1 MINTN
6 CQLHRIEN
14 HLCTSGHACEG
25 SIKKTQ
31 YFLKNNVF
39 FENFMNAYNVFNYIY
54 FPFISSPQT
63 LPRSSAT
70 SLSLFYVLIF
80 LSNSQ
85 SPVCAAHRYPLKHS
99 QPIKDDI
106 PKENLPFTS
115 THQLSV
121 APQLVV

>member
-1 MINTN
+1 MLIVSF
-6 CQLHRIEN
+6 IELS
-14 HLCTSGHACEG
+14 HLCTSGHASEG
-25 SIKKTQ
+25 SIKKKKQ
-31 YFLKNNVF
+31 YFL
-39 FENFMNAYNVFNYIY
+39 YLL
-54 FPFISSPQT
+54 STHLSPQT
-63 LPRSSAT
+63 LPRSSST

-85 SPVCAAHRYPLKHS
+85 SAVCAAHRHPLKHT